1 MASDNAFYNRIIR
14 KIVVGFGN
22 IFDNI
27 TMVRY
32 NTNGTENQRFKV
44 PLIYSSKEKYVSR
57 LVGDPDLDKKIQ
69 IALPRMS
76 FDLLG
81 MSYDSTRKQITNIK
95 NYSQSGNPQTALAQY
110 VPVPYN
116 FDFNLYIYVRNIEDG
131 TQIIEHILPY
141 FTPDYT
147 IKLNLVP
154 SMNITKE
161 IPILLN
167 KVDYSVEFE
176 GDRDS
181 STRIVVWTL
190 SFTVKG
196 FIYGPTN
203 EIGIIKTVIANIDSM
218 QSDPN
223 VGMYLS
229 TVGFGAYKIGE
240 TVYQGYSL
248 DSATATAQVVSYNS
262 TLHEIYI
269 TNIQGEFVAGSQL
282 IGDTTNSEF
291 VLESIINSNNRLATV
306 TVTTD
311 PTDANSSSNFAFVT
325 TIEEI

>member
-1 MASDNAFYNRIIR
+1 
-14 KIVVGFGN
+14 
-22 IFDNI
+22 
-27 TMVRY
+27 
-32 NTNGTENQRFKV
+32 
-44 PLIYSSKEKYVSR
+44 
-57 LVGDPDLDKKIQ
+57 
-69 IALPRMS
+69 
-76 FDLLG
+76 
-81 MSYDSTRKQITNIK
+81 
-95 NYSQSGNPQTALAQY
+95 
-110 VPVPYN
+110 
-116 FDFNLYIYVRNIEDG
+116 
-131 TQIIEHILPY
+131 
-141 FTPDYT
+141 
-147 IKLNLVP
+147 
-154 SMNITKE
+154 MNITKE

-248 DSATATAQVVSYNS
+248 DSASATAQVTSYSN
-262 TLHEIYI
+262 TLNQLYV
-269 TNIQGEFVAGSQL
+269 TNIQGNFVSNTE
-282 IGDTTNSEF
+282 IVGDASNAEYT
-291 VLESIINSNNRLATV
+291 LQSIINANNKLATV
-306 TVTTD
+306 TVTTN
-311 PTDANSSSNFAFVT
+311 PSNANSNSNFVFVT
-325 TIEEI
+325 NIEEI